1 MLVSPF
7 FTLKGTEMDTTN
19 QSSEQEEQ
27 DLVVKKVLVSS
38 FFANFAEWMD
48 YGSYAYLATIIAIVF
63 FPDGDPA
70 VKLMS
75 TYAVF
80 ALSFVARPIGAF
92 FWGEMG
98 DRKGRKWSLSV
109 SVLLM
114 TGATACIGLV
124 PSYEAIGITAPI
136 LLLIF
141 RLIQGFSA
149 AGEYAG
155 AAIFIA
161 EYAPKE
167 KRGLYTSIVPASTAC
182 GLLVGSFLATILSLT
197 LTEDALQS
205 WGWRIP
211 FLLALPIGVVV
222 LRMWSTLNDSEAYLE
237 MVEKLEGKNAARQSP
252 VRLIFTKYFRI
263 TLISFG
269 VSSLNAV
276 GFYMVLTYLPVYA
289 ETVVELDKATADIIT
304 SITLL
309 VYISF
314 IFLSGKI
321 SDYFG
326 RKKMLISASIGFII
340 FSLPCYILLGTGSV
354 ILMLVI
360 EILMAFILTINDGT
374 LASFLS
380 ETFPTEVRYSGF
392 AISFNLAN
400 TVFGGTVGFI
410 STWLVTQTGN
420 SLAPAYYLMGVS
432 AFAFICMI
440 FAKEHKDKELA

>member
-1 MLVSPF
+1 M
-7 FTLKGTEMDTTN
+7 
-19 QSSEQEEQ
+19 
-27 DLVVKKVLVSS
+27 
-38 FFANFAEWMD
+38 
-48 YGSYAYLATIIAIVF
+48 
-63 FPDGDPA
+63 
-70 VKLMS
+70 
-75 TYAVF
+75 
-80 ALSFVARPIGAF
+80 
-92 FWGEMG
+92 
-98 DRKGRKWSLSV
+98 
-109 SVLLM
+109 
-114 TGATACIGLV
+114 
-124 PSYEAIGITAPI
+124 
-136 LLLIF
+136 
-141 RLIQGFSA
+141 
-149 AGEYAG
+149 
-155 AAIFIA
+155 
-161 EYAPKE
+161 
-167 KRGLYTSIVPASTAC
+167 
-182 GLLVGSFLATILSLT
+182 
-197 LTEDALQS
+197 
-205 WGWRIP
+205 
-211 FLLALPIGVVV
+211 
-222 LRMWSTLNDSEAYLE
+222 
-237 MVEKLEGKNAARQSP
+237 
-252 VRLIFTKYFRI
+252 
-263 TLISFG
+263 ISFG